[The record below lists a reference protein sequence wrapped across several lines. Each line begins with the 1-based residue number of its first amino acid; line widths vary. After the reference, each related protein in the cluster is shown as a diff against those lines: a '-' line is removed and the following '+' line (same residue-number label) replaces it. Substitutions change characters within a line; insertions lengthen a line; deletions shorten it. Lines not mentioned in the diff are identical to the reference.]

1 MTTLKKI
8 SNKRF
13 PHFDEIEWSQRSGNA
28 FARSGITSWKQVMA
42 MDSTQLRALR
52 GIGVKSVREIAGHL
66 VRAGIRPKFI
76 NAPWHI
82 VRTADTTGMVL
93 LAGPFEQHQRG
104 MLESAIALL
113 DGVIDWA
120 VTPDP
125 LHPYSLNL
133 WRSAKGF
140 KPVDELADGE

>member
-8 SNKRF
+8 HNNRF
-13 PHFDEIEWSQRSGNA
+13 PHFDEIEWSQRSQNA
-28 FARSGITSWKQVMA
+28 FARSRVTSWRQIMA
-42 MDSTQLRALR
+42 MEPVQLRGLR

-76 NAPWHI
+76 NGHWLLD
-82 VRTADTTGMVL
+82 RQSDTTGMVL
-93 LAGPFEQHQRG
+93 LAGPFGHHQRG

-120 VTPDP
+120 VTADP
-125 LHPYSLNL
+125 LDSQAVNL

-140 KPVDELADGE
+140 KPVDELAEWE